1 MTTLDE
7 FFSGQDDSLAIYRN
21 LFAAINVL
29 GPIEVSVTK
38 SQIAF
43 RRRIAFAWA
52 WIPGKYVHG
61 KTAPL
66 VLSVA
71 LRRKDPSQR
80 WKQIVEPKPGRF
92 MHHLELFSSKEIN
105 DEVRAWL
112 QESWDAAG

>member
-7 FFSGQDDSLAIYRN
+7 FFSGEEASLIIYRN
-21 LFAAINVL
+21 LFTAIDVL
-29 GPIEVSVTK
+29 GGVEVSVTK

-43 RRRIAFAWA
+43 RRRKAFAWA
-52 WIPGKYVHG
+52 WIPAKYLSG

-71 LRRKDPSQR
+71 LRRKDSSKR
-80 WKQIVEPKPGRF
+80 WKQVVEPKPGRF
-92 MHHLELFSSKEIN
+92 MHHLELFTSEEIN
-105 DEVRAWL
+105 DEVCAWL

>member
-1 MTTLDE
+1 MTTPDE
-7 FFSGQDDSLAIYRN
+7 FFSGEEASLIIYRN
-21 LFAAINVL
+21 LFADIDVL
-29 GPIEVSVTK
+29 GPVEVSVTK

-43 RRRIAFAWA
+43 HRRKAFAWV
-52 WIPGKYVHG
+52 WIPGKYLHG

-71 LRRKDPSQR
+71 LRRKDTSKR
-80 WKQIVEPKPGRF
+80 WKQVVEPKPGRF
-92 MHHLELFSSKEIN
+92 MHHLELFASEEID